1 MNVLEDHVHLVLSI
15 LPKLAVSEIIGFL
28 ERKCSIKI
36 FDKHMKPKKR
46 YWGRHFWGK
55 RYCVNGV
62 GIDEENF
69 REYLKW
75 QLEKDKHMERLE
87 LWQ

>member
-15 LPKLAVSEIIGFL
+15 LPKLVVSEIIGFL

-36 FDKHMKPKKR
+36 FDKHLKLKKR
-46 YWGRHFWGK
+46 YRDRHFWGK
-55 RYCVNGV
+55 RYCVNRV
-62 GIDEENF
+62 GIDEEKF

-75 QLEKDKHMERLE
+75 QLEEDKHMERLE